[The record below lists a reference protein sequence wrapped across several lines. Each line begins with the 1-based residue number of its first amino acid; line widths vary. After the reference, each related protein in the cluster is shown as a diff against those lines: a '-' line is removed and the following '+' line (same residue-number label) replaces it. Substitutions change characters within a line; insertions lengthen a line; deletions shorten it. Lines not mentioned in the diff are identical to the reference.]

1 MATKLTTNY
10 YWWLERNNI
19 NLVQDSE
26 GGDFNYVTVDK
37 TGLKIRLYAI
47 RRATHFTNDLTEESE
62 LPNQFHEALAYKVI
76 ADMYR
81 LPGNLNLQ
89 LAQYFDQMYQ
99 RELKQAKKY
108 SRSTRVT
115 SGVIKGVDF

>member
-1 MATKLTTNY
+1 MASKLTKNY
-10 YWWLERNNI
+10 YWWLERNNL
-19 NLVQDSE
+19 NLVENATS
-26 GGDFNYVTVDK
+26 GDFDYVSVQT
-37 TGLKIRLYAI
+37 TGLAIRLYAI

-81 LPGNLNLQ
+81 LPSNLNLQ
-89 LAQYFDQMYQ
+89 LAQYFDTMYA

-115 SGVIKGVDF
+115 S